1 MKKRAA
7 VVGVG
12 YLGRFH
18 AQKYKT
24 LSQQPQSQVELVA
37 VCDLHAP
44 QAELVAQELQ
54 VQAISDPKLLIG
66 MVDMVS
72 IATIT
77 PAHFQLAKFFLENG
91 VHVNVEKPI
100 CLNTNESA
108 LLLQLARDKKLVLS
122 VGHSERFNPAFQN
135 MKTHLQDKVHNLL
148 FLELNRYAPF
158 KRRGSDVSV
167 LHDLMIHD
175 LDLMRALI
183 SPKEK
188 IKLINAVAGKL
199 VTDTLDWCSATFQIG
214 QHLRCQ
220 INCSRVAK
228 EMTRTIR
235 AIGTHNIYFANLQTG
250 DFESAL
256 ILADQGGV
264 ATQGNLTYDQPVQ
277 FDTSNVGRG
286 DNLLTETEAFVAAV
300 CGYSLPSGLTT
311 VRGEDGH
318 LALQL
323 VEEVFDYLQ
332 TQQAV

>member
-54 VQAISDPKLLIG
+54 VQAVTDPKKLIG

-77 PAHFQLAKFFLENG
+77 PVHFQLAKYFLENG

-100 CLNTNESA
+100 CLNTKESEQ
-108 LLLQLARDKKLVLS
+108 LLQLARDKNLVLS

-135 MKTHLQDKVHNLL
+135 MKKHIQDKSHKLL

-158 KRRGSDVSV
+158 KRRGSDVSA

-175 LDLMRALI
+175 LDLMRALVGQ
-183 SPKEK
+183 EK
-188 IKLINAVAGKL
+188 IKLLNAVAGKL
-199 VTDTLDWCSATFQIG
+199 VTDSIDWCSATFQIG
-214 QHLRCQ
+214 EHLRCQ

-235 AIGTHNIYFANLQTG
+235 AIGSHNIYFANLQTG

-256 ILADQGGV
+256 ILADNAGV
-264 ATQGNLTYDQPVQ
+264 TSQGNLTYDQPVQ
-277 FDTSNVGRG
+277 FETINVGRG

-300 CGYSLPSGLTT
+300 CGYSLPSGMLT

-318 LALQL
+318 MALQL
-323 VEEVFDYLQ
+323 VEEIFDYLQ
-332 TQQAV
+332 TEQTL

>member
-54 VQAISDPKLLIG
+54 VQAVTDPKKLIG

-77 PAHFQLAKFFLENG
+77 PVHFQLAKFFLENG

-100 CLNTNESA
+100 CLNTKESEQ
-108 LLLQLARDKKLVLS
+108 LLRLARDKKLTLS
-122 VGHSERFNPAFQN
+122 VGHSERFNPAFQSI
-135 MKTHLQDKVHNLL
+135 KKHIQDKSHKLL

-158 KRRGSDVSV
+158 KRRGSDVSA

-175 LDLMRALI
+175 LDLMRALVG
-183 SPKEK
+183 KEK
-188 IKLINAVAGKL
+188 IKLLNAVAGKL
-199 VTDTLDWCSATFQIG
+199 VTDSIDWCSATFQVG
-214 QHLRCQ
+214 EHLRCQ

-235 AIGTHNIYFANLQTG
+235 AIGSHNIYFANLQTG

-256 ILADQGGV
+256 ILADQTGV
-264 ATQGNLTYDQPVQ
+264 TSQGNLTYEQPVQ
-277 FDTSNVGRG
+277 FETSNVGRG

-300 CGYSLPSGLTT
+300 CGYALPSGLST
-311 VRGEDGH
+311 VSGEDGH

-323 VEEVFDYLQ
+323 VEEIFDYLQ
-332 TQQAV
+332 SEQTL